1 MLTKFSLSASCW
13 ITSWRIISTPS
24 LVSFSS
30 PGLFFWRAPKQ
41 MGESLIIGK
50 VHKTHYCNPLSHL
63 WGYHNYVV
71 TRNKEPISQTILY
84 MWDVA
89 TWEDDEKRLT
99 RSPPRT
105 LPTWRFRGSLGFP
118 NDSNEKEK
126 EKYLNTSESY
136 IGNLLKGPNIRR
148 MNATRQGRWG
158 EINVEYPKL
167 KEWYSVRLMLR
178 RVRVLW
184 PILRSKTRTKRDIF
198 GVTRRVNEGLRGS
211 WWLTDDIWGYFLF
224 FS

>member
-1 MLTKFSLSASCW
+1 MLTKFSLSTSCW
-13 ITSWRIISTPS
+13 INSWRIISTPC
-24 LVSFSS
+24 LISFSS

-41 MGESLIIGK
+41 MGESLILGK
-50 VHKTHYCNPLSHL
+50 VHKTHYCNPLHHL

-71 TRNKEPISQTILY
+71 TRNKEQNSQMILY

-126 EKYLNTSESY
+126 EKYLNKSESY
-136 IGNLLKGPNIRR
+136 IGNLLKSPNIRR
-148 MNATRQGRWG
+148 MNATKQGR
-158 EINVEYPKL
+158 
-167 KEWYSVRLMLR
+167 
-178 RVRVLW
+178 
-184 PILRSKTRTKRDIF
+184 
-198 GVTRRVNEGLRGS
+198 
-211 WWLTDDIWGYFLF
+211 
-224 FS
+224 